1 MRYARN
7 MALQMRDYAMRVRFV
22 RIPAAAMV

>member
-7 MALQMRDYAMRVRFV
+7 MALQMRDYAMRAGFV